1 MNKEKIRKISN
12 IIGHILF
19 AISII
24 FLMYFVVSYI
34 DVVLTNNNPDIPI
47 ARWNLFNIFK

>member
-1 MNKEKIRKISN
+1 MNKEKMRKVFN
-12 IIGHILF
+12 VIGHIIF

-47 ARWNLFNIFK
+47 AGWNLFNIFK